1 MMWRKACVATVQF
14 SSTQNGF
21 YVLGKARIR
30 STQSLRRFPDV
41 GFETVPSDWRWP
53 SLVLSSKIVECSSFH
68 ASLLQATDGV
78 MSLALCS
85 LVVSQA
91 PQHFRSPETRG
102 SVTDVTYV
110 SHFFTPRQSG
120 TDVTKDMCCHWKT
133 CCSCCLTKDLFCH
146 CCDGGNV
153 SGVTKDICYHRCY
166 ERQALSQCK
175 EKGIWFNWYF
185 EGHVLSLMWW
195 GDRYCRWCEEKGICS
210 HWCVEGHVLSLIVMR
225 THVLSLMWWR
235 DRYCQWCDEK
245 TYVLSLMWGEDLL
258 SLVWRKRH
266 VFTDVSKDM
275 CCHWCVE
282 EHV

>member
-1 MMWRKACVATVQF
+1 MKDMRCHCMFCHCCLLKDTCCQWCDERHVQF

-91 PQHFRSPETRG
+91 PQHFRSPETHG

-153 SGVTKDICYHRCY
+153 AGVTKDM
-166 ERQALSQCK
+166 LSQML
-175 EKGIWFNWYF
+175 W
-185 EGHVLSLMWW
+185 
-195 GDRYCRWCEEKGICS
+195 
-210 HWCVEGHVLSLIVMR
+210 R
-225 THVLSLMWWR
+225 TGVV
-235 DRYCQWCDEK
+235 
-245 TYVLSLMWGEDLL
+245 TV
-258 SLVWRKRH
+258 
-266 VFTDVSKDM
+266 
-275 CCHWCVE
+275 
-282 EHV
+282 